1 MSGSI
6 LPRRFGRDES
16 GATAMEYGLVMPL
29 LIFGILG
36 AAWAGLLMYSAA
48 SLDLAVQSAARCMAV
63 DANNC
68 GTASATQTYAQARY
82 QGPAISPTFLATA
95 SGCGHTV
102 TAQASFGLEI
112 LPGIRGVPLS
122 SSACYP

>member
-1 MSGSI
+1 MSKGD
-6 LPRRFGRDES
+6 LRRRFGRDES
-16 GATAMEYGLVMPL
+16 GATALEYGLVMPL

-63 DANNC
+63 DANSC
-68 GTASATQTYAQARY
+68 GTASATQTYAQTQY
-82 QGPAISPTFLATA
+82 QGPAIGPTFLATA

-102 TAQASFGLEI
+102 TAQAKFGLQI
-112 LPGIRGVPLS
+112 LPGMPAVPLS